1 MNLKPKHDRTF
12 WLIFVPFFVAS
23 SFIPVLPLYMG
34 PAGDVLMWVIPIWA
48 IYASLFVMPEWI
60 LFSVPVVFTHTATT
74 YLISQRLARIRQNP
88 IRFSL
93 LSMLAASSLL
103 ALCIA
108 LIVAYADVGFCMFFL
123 ACLLTATIANFRNW
137 DSVAGLPV
145 PKMNQTIQ
153 IASAIICAVMLVFG
167 IPIAIVRIAE

>member
-1 MNLKPKHDRTF
+1 
-12 WLIFVPFFVAS
+12 
-23 SFIPVLPLYMG
+23 
-34 PAGDVLMWVIPIWA
+34 MWVIPIWA

-74 YLISQRLARIRQNP
+74 YLISRRLARIRQNP

-93 LSMLAASSLL
+93 LAMLSASTLL
-103 ALCIA
+103 ASCIA

-123 ACLLTATIANFRNW
+123 VCLLTATIANFCELNTI
-137 DSVAGLPV
+137 AGLPI

-153 IASAIICAVMLVFG
+153 IASAILCGVMLVFG
-167 IPIAIVRIAE
+167 LPIAIARIAG

>member
-1 MNLKPKHDRTF
+1 MNIEPKHDRTF
-12 WLIFVPFFVAS
+12 WLIFAPFFVAS

-48 IYASLFVMPEWI
+48 IYASIFVMPEWI
-60 LFSVPVVFTHTATT
+60 LFSVPVVLTHAATT
-74 YLISQRLARIRQNP
+74 YLISRRLARIRENP

-93 LSMLAASSLL
+93 FAMLSGSSLV
-103 ALCIA
+103 ATCIA
-108 LIVAYADVGFCMFFL
+108 FIAAYAAVGFCMFFFV
-123 ACLLTATIANFRNW
+123 CLLTATLANFRKR

-153 IASAIICAVMLVFG
+153 TASAIICGVMLVFG
-167 IPIAIVRIAE
+167 LPIAIARIAA